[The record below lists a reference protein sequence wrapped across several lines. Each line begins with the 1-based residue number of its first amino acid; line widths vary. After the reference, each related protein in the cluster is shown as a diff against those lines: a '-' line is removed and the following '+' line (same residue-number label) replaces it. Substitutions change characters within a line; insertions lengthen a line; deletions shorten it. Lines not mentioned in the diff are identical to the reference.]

1 MSINLVYVL
10 LENICLFRKY
20 GTSHDLK
27 GIHRKIWIALVI
39 TDVVF
44 FQEPLGFDTLIFP
57 FIFDPFQR
65 DGWGN
70 VVCSFKHAS
79 KKNGYVFKLNSGS
92 LLYFWNDEMGQ
103 IGVWTAKIEKE
114 LSFH

>member
-1 MSINLVYVL
+1 MSVHLVYVL

-27 GIHRKIWIALVI
+27 GIHWKIWIALVI

-70 VVCSFKHAS
+70 VIRSFKHAS
-79 KKNGYVFKLNSGS
+79 KKNGYVFKLNSSS
-92 LLYFWNDEMGQ
+92 LLNTRNDEVGQ
-103 IGVWTAKIEKE
+103 IGIRTAKIEKE
-114 LSFH
+114 LCFH